1 MKIALLAAL
10 LASAL
15 SGCAIVPYGPRAYVQ
30 PAVVVAPAPAPVYYG
45 APGYYYGHGGGWGH
59 GYRH

>member
-30 PAVVVAPAPAPVYYG
+30 PAVVVAPAPVYYG

>member
-1 MKIALLAAL
+1 MKIAILAAL
-10 LASAL
+10 LVSAL
-15 SGCAIVPYGPRAYVQ
+15 SGCAIVPYGPRVYMQ
-30 PAVVVAPAPAPVYYG
+30 SPVVVEPAPVYYG